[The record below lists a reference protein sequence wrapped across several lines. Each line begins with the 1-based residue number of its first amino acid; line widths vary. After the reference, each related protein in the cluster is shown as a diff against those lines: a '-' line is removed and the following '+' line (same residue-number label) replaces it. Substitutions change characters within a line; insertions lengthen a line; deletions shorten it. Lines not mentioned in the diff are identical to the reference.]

1 MSCLSSKPLFLFV
14 LSLALLSACS
24 EKVEQ
29 KEVIRG
35 VKVIKVVNASQDQVF
50 TLSGE
55 VKPRIEA
62 GLGFRVAGKIVAR
75 LVEVGQ
81 KVAPGQVLARLDP
94 TDLQLSQNSGKAQLD
109 AAQTDYQLAQA
120 DYKRYQELRDKG
132 FISSAELERRKATL
146 DAAKAKTDQAHAQLS
161 VLGNQAQYSVLKAD
175 AAGVVTSLSAEVGQV
190 VNVGQ
195 PVVNVAR
202 TAEKEVL
209 VSVPEDQLEFVRH
222 ANPIKIG
229 IWALPNVEI
238 TGKLREVAA
247 AADPST
253 RTYASRITLINP
265 PEALQLGMTATI
277 RLSLPDVASGSVLLP
292 TTAIF
297 SEQGKDAVWVVDA
310 NQTVNLKPVM
320 MSGVQDNQVFV
331 RGDLPPGTQVVTAG
345 VHLLRVGQKV
355 RVMDDVQA
363 VSATDSQAAASA
375 EKTIKP

>member
-35 VKVIKVVNASQDQVF
+35 VKVIKVVNTSQDQVF

-81 KVAPGQVLARLDP
+81 RVAPGQVLARLDP

-146 DAAKAKTDQAHAQLS
+146 D
-161 VLGNQAQYSVLKAD
+161 
-175 AAGVVTSLSAEVGQV
+175 
-190 VNVGQ
+190 
-195 PVVNVAR
+195 R
-202 TAEKEVL
+202 
-209 VSVPEDQLEFVRH
+209 
-222 ANPIKIG
+222 
-229 IWALPNVEI
+229 
-238 TGKLREVAA
+238 
-247 AADPST
+247 
-253 RTYASRITLINP
+253 
-265 PEALQLGMTATI
+265 
-277 RLSLPDVASGSVLLP
+277 
-292 TTAIF
+292 
-297 SEQGKDAVWVVDA
+297 SEE
-310 NQTVNLKPVM
+310 
-320 MSGVQDNQVFV
+320 
-331 RGDLPPGTQVVTAG
+331 R
-345 VHLLRVGQKV
+345 RVGKEC
-355 RVMDDVQA
+355 RL
-363 VSATDSQAAASA
+363 
-375 EKTIKP
+375 